1 MANII
6 MTELENQIVKPLIND
21 GTIKFYYWYVDD
33 TLLVVKLQYVS
44 RFYKLLNSFDKYVKF
59 PIDLFKN
66 DVPLFLNLEMS
77 TDGISVYRKDTN
89 TGLYVNYTSFAPWTH
104 RTAWIRSL
112 VTCALKI
119 CSSNKLSQ
127 EFKYIVNSIFV
138 KLFRYTKI
146 KVSIIL
152 QQNKMNLL

>member
-6 MTELENQIVKPLIND
+6 MTELENQIIKPLIND

-104 RTAWIRSL
+104 RTS
-112 VTCALKI
+112 
-119 CSSNKLSQ
+119 
-127 EFKYIVNSIFV
+127 
-138 KLFRYTKI
+138 
-146 KVSIIL
+146 
-152 QQNKMNLL
+152 